1 MRHVALPNSP
11 SFRRPSLNNP
21 HYLDQFLFAILPYMV
36 AITFF
41 PVTIVRYLSR
51 GFTYSSLSSQFLEN
65 QQHFWGLVPFHYGI
79 LVVTAG
85 HLTAFLLP
93 KQLLAWNTQPVRLYL
108 LEITGLMFA
117 ALALIGLC
125 AALVRRFTTSKVR
138 IVTSTRDWI
147 LFWMLVVQIGLGIG
161 LAIFHPW
168 GSSWFAATLTP
179 YIWSLFKLSPDLAAV
194 SAMPLLVKLH
204 IVNAYLVIG
213 YFPFTR
219 LVHVLVVPNPYLWRK
234 PQVVRWYGRQQWA
247 K

>member
-1 MRHVALPNSP
+1 MTSA
-11 SFRRPSLNNP
+11 

-41 PVTIVRYLSR
+41 PVTIVRYLAR

-65 QQHFWGLVPFHYGI
+65 KQHFWGLVPFHYGI
-79 LVVTAG
+79 LAVTAG
-85 HLTAFLLP
+85 HLIAFLLP
-93 KQLLAWNTQPVRLYL
+93 NQLLAWNTQPVRLYL
-108 LEITGLMFA
+108 LETTGLMFG
-117 ALALIGLC
+117 ALTLIGLC
-125 AALVRRFTTSKVR
+125 AALVRRYTTSKVR
-138 IVTSTRDWI
+138 MVTSGRDWV
-147 LFWMLVVQIGLGIG
+147 LFWLLVTQIALGIAV
-161 LAIFHPW
+161 AIFHPW

-179 YIWSLFKLSPDLAAV
+179 YIWSLFKLNPNLVAV

-234 PQVVRWYGRQQWA
+234 PQVVRWYRRPQWA

>member
-1 MRHVALPNSP
+1 MNST
-11 SFRRPSLNNP
+11 F
-21 HYLDQFLFAILPYMV
+21 YLDTFLFAILPYMV

-85 HLTAFLLP
+85 HLLAFLLP
-93 KQLLAWNTQPVRLYL
+93 QQLLAWNMQPLRLYL

-125 AALVRRFTTSKVR
+125 AALVRRYTTSKVR
-138 IVTSTRDWI
+138 IVTSRRDWI
-147 LFWMLVVQIGLGIG
+147 LFWLLAVQIASGIG
-161 LAIFHPW
+161 VAIFHPW
-168 GSSWFAATLTP
+168 GSSWFAATVTP
-179 YIWSLFKLSPDLAAV
+179 YIWSLFKLSPNLTAV
-194 SAMPLLVKLH
+194 SAMPLLVKFH

-234 PQVVRWYGRQQWA
+234 PQVVRWYTRASRPTPERQEAPIGRQQWA

>member
-1 MRHVALPNSP
+1 VSNV
-11 SFRRPSLNNP
+11 

-85 HLTAFLLP
+85 HLGAFLLP
-93 KQLLAWNTQPVRLYL
+93 KQLLAWNTEPVRLYL

-138 IVTSTRDWI
+138 IVTSTRDWV
-147 LFWMLVVQIGLGIG
+147 LFWMLVVQIGLGIAV
-161 LAIFHPW
+161 AIFHPW

-234 PQVVRWYGRQQWA
+234 PQVVRWYNRPVGRQEWA
-247 K
+247 E

>member
-1 MRHVALPNSP
+1 MNST
-11 SFRRPSLNNP
+11 
-21 HYLDQFLFAILPYMV
+21 HYLDQFLFAFLPYMV
-36 AITFF
+36 AITFL
-41 PVTIVRYLSR
+41 PVTIQRYRARS
-51 GFTYSSLSSQFLEN
+51 FTYSSLSSQFLEN

-117 ALALIGLC
+117 ALCLIGLC
-125 AALVRRFTTSKVR
+125 AALVRRYTTSKVR
-138 IVTSTRDWI
+138 VVTSTRDWV
-147 LFWMLVVQIGLGIG
+147 LFWLLVAQIGLGIG
-161 LAIFHPW
+161 VAIFHPW

-179 YIWSLFKLSPDLAAV
+179 YLWSLIRLSPDLTAV
-194 SAMPLLVKLH
+194 SAMPLLAKLH

-234 PQVVRWYGRQQWA
+234 PQVVRWYGRQLWA

>member
-1 MRHVALPNSP
+1 VNNT
-11 SFRRPSLNNP
+11 PSL
-21 HYLDQFLFAILPYMV
+21 DTFLFAILPYMV

-41 PVTIVRYLSR
+41 PVTIVRYVKR

-79 LVVTAG
+79 LAVTAG
-85 HLTAFLLP
+85 HLAAFLMP
-93 KQLLAWNTQPVRLYL
+93 KQLLAWNMQPLRLYL

-125 AALVRRFTTSKVR
+125 SALVRRYTTSKVR
-138 IVTSTRDWI
+138 MVTSGRDWA
-147 LFWMLVVQIGLGIG
+147 LFWMLITQIASGIG
-161 LAIFHPW
+161 VAIFHPW
-168 GSSWFAATLTP
+168 GSSWFAAAVTP
-179 YIWSLFKLSPDLAAV
+179 YIWSVLKLNPNLAAI
-194 SAMPLLVKLH
+194 SAMPFLVKFH

-234 PQVVRWYGRQQWA
+234 PQVVRWYGRQEWA

>member
-1 MRHVALPNSP
+1 MNSN
-11 SFRRPSLNNP
+11 F
-21 HYLDQFLFAILPYMV
+21 YLDTFLFAILPYMV

-79 LVVTAG
+79 LVVAAG

-93 KQLLAWNTQPVRLYL
+93 KQLLAWNTEPVRLYL
-108 LEITGLMFA
+108 LEITGLIFA
-117 ALALIGLC
+117 VLSLVGLC
-125 AALVRRFTTSKVR
+125 AALLRRFTTSKVR
-138 IVTSTRDWI
+138 MVTTTRDWV
-147 LFWMLVVQIGLGIG
+147 LFGLLLVQIVLGIG
-161 LAIFHPW
+161 VAIFHPW
-168 GSSWFAATLTP
+168 GSSWFAAVLTP
-179 YIWSLFKLSPDLAAV
+179 YVWSLFKLNPNLAAV
-194 SAMPLLVKLH
+194 SAMPFLAKLH
-204 IVNAYLVIG
+204 VVNAYLVIG

-234 PQVVRWYGRQQWA
+234 PQVVRWYGRKVWA

>member
-1 MRHVALPNSP
+1 MNNS
-11 SFRRPSLNNP
+11 F
-21 HYLDQFLFAILPYMV
+21 YLDTFLFAILPYMV

-41 PVTIVRYLSR
+41 PVTIVRYVSR

-85 HLTAFLLP
+85 HLAAFLMP
-93 KQLLAWNTQPVRLYL
+93 KQLLAWNVQPLRLYM
-108 LEITGLMFA
+108 LEVTGLAFA
-117 ALALIGLC
+117 ALSLIGLC
-125 AALVRRFTTSKVR
+125 AALVRRYTTSKVR
-138 IVTSTRDWI
+138 IVTSGRDWV
-147 LFWMLVVQIGLGIG
+147 LFWLLVVQIASGIG
-161 LAIFHPW
+161 VAIFHPW
-168 GSSWFAATLTP
+168 GSSWFAAAVTP
-179 YIWSLFKLSPDLAAV
+179 YIWSLFKLSPNLAAV
-194 SAMPLLVKLH
+194 SAMPLLVKFH

-234 PQVVRWYGRQQWA
+234 PQVVRWYAHPSRPTTGRPGTPVGRQEWA